1 MLDAKRARW
10 QRRWIVLQGRT
21 LYWFK
26 GAQVPSGQLEIT
38 EGATVTAYT
47 GQDHA
52 GTKAAHAA
60 EAAHPYAL
68 VVATPA
74 LAALRVCG
82 LVLQMAS
89 ETQRQQWSSA
99 ITGAIGSFGGGP
111 AAAPA
116 DPNADAGVLKAAQLQ
131 GWLHKRAVHA
141 QKERWSRRWCA
152 LHGASLFW
160 FTGYYKIKGALQL
173 TRGTRLRELGPRQ
186 HAFAISTPEMERA
199 GLYLGFQA
207 RDAETKEKWMDAIG
221 ARVAKF
227 GQQG

>member
-1 MLDAKRARW
+1 M
-10 QRRWIVLQGRT
+10 
-21 LYWFK
+21 
-26 GAQVPSGQLEIT
+26 
-38 EGATVTAYT
+38 
-47 GQDHA
+47 
-52 GTKAAHAA
+52 
-60 EAAHPYAL
+60 
-68 VVATPA
+68 
-74 LAALRVCG
+74 
-82 LVLQMAS
+82 
-89 ETQRQQWSSA
+89 
-99 ITGAIGSFGGGP
+99 
-111 AAAPA
+111 
-116 DPNADAGVLKAAQLQ
+116 
-131 GWLHKRAVHA
+131 HA

-227 GQQG
+227 GQG